1 MSSFKKHIKIFGKLL
16 VTGIALYWVLLK
28 IDVSELLS
36 VLTNTDFLYL
46 LPAIIFFVFA
56 KYLESLRFGVFLD
69 SIEVMITRA
78 ENFKLYLLGMF
89 YNLFFPGGIGGDF
102 YKIYWIKKRCSVEL
116 KKVVVVSFFNRVVG
130 MLALCTLALLCLPFV
145 SLGVEISP
153 FSLLIVPAVYTLSYW
168 VYKVRFGYLFKTF
181 FSTSVLSFFIQLTQL
196 VSAHCI
202 LMSLGVSDL
211 FFEYW
216 FVYLVSG
223 LVFILP
229 ITIGGV
235 GAREIVFVY
244 GADILS
250 IDISIAIALSLVIY
264 SMRILV
270 SLGGLNYMLKP
281 DNINLK

>member
-1 MSSFKKHIKIFGKLL
+1 MTKYLKTIGKIL
-16 VTGIALYWVLLK
+16 VTSLALYWVFMK
-28 IDVSELLS
+28 INITELLS
-36 VLTNTDFLYL
+36 VLNNTDITYL
-46 LPAIIFFVFA
+46 FPATLLFVFA
-56 KYLESLRFGVFLD
+56 KYIESIRFGVFLD
-69 SIEVMITRA
+69 SIGVIMNSL

-102 YKIYWIKKRCSVEL
+102 YKVYWIKKRCAVEI

-130 MLALCTLALLCLPFV
+130 MLALCVLALLCLPFV
-145 SLGVEISP
+145 SLGVNVSLL
-153 FSLLIVPAVYTLSYW
+153 FLLIVPAAYVLPYW
-168 VYKVRFGYLFKTF
+168 IYKVRFAYLVRTL

-196 VSAHCI
+196 ISAHFI
-202 LMSLGVSDL
+202 LLSLGVTDL
-211 FFEYW
+211 FADYW

-235 GAREIVFVY
+235 GAREIVFLY

-270 SLGGLNYMLKP
+270 SFGGFYYMLKP